1 VERALLLPLPVV
13 PPDLGTWHSVTVH
26 RDCHVSF
33 ERGLYSVPFALVGR
47 RLWLRATDSVVTVY
61 QDFQSVAIHARSR
74 RAGERRTVTDHLPPE
89 ARTFFAH
96 DRAWCLQQ
104 AAGVGPACA
113 RLIERLLSDRVSE
126 RLRAAQGVLHLK
138 AKYGAERLE
147 AACERALAHDSPHY
161 RTVKTILA
169 GGHDLAPAAGPVS
182 SAPYA
187 GGARFVRGAADLFAD
202 EPPSIH

>member
-1 VERALLLPLPVV
+1 MP
-13 PPDLGTWHSVTVH
+13 
-26 RDCHVSF
+26 
-33 ERGLYSVPFALVGR
+33 
-47 RLWLRATDSVVTVY
+47 
-61 QDFQSVAIHARSR
+61 
-74 RAGERRTVTDHLPPE
+74 
-89 ARTFFAH
+89 
-96 DRAWCLQQ
+96 
-104 AAGVGPACA
+104 
-113 RLIERLLSDRVSE
+113 E

-138 AKYGAERLE
+138 AKYGAGRLE

>member
-1 VERALLLPLPVV
+1 M
-13 PPDLGTWHSVTVH
+13 
-26 RDCHVSF
+26 
-33 ERGLYSVPFALVGR
+33 
-47 RLWLRATDSVVTVY
+47 
-61 QDFQSVAIHARSR
+61 
-74 RAGERRTVTDHLPPE
+74 
-89 ARTFFAH
+89 
-96 DRAWCLQQ
+96 QQ

-147 AACERALAHDSPHY
+147 VACERALAHDSPHY

-169 GGHDLAPAAGPVS
+169 EGHDLTPAAGPVS